1 MSNSAVNSTKT
12 PDYITAMSCRSCGYV
27 NGIKNSTLTTT
38 GNKTFVNNSPCYI
51 KIHYLNPNK
60 IIAYC
65 IEHLCTLFW

>member
-1 MSNSAVNSTKT
+1 MSNSAVNSAKA
-12 PDYITAMSCRSCGYV
+12 PDYLTAISYHNFGYAK
-27 NGIKNSTLTTT
+27 GIKNSTLTTT

-51 KIHYLNPNK
+51 KIHYLNPHK